1 MKEKAKKNN
10 LKSKIKIK
18 AAIRRFSPSLLRA
31 SVKRSKKNIKPVRY
45 RNKSSTASK
54 IIRRK
59 AKNKVS
65 HKLKEYNLA
74 KIKVIGIGGAGCNA
88 ITRMSEGFLRGI
100 DLIAI
105 NTDIQDLNY
114 CVAKK
119 KICIGKNITK
129 GLGTGMDPELGKL
142 AAEESRN
149 EISEAIKDADL
160 LFLTAGFGG
169 GSGTGALPVIA
180 EMAKEMGILTVAV
193 ITKPFIFEGFER
205 MRIADEGVSRIKDR
219 VDTLIMIPN
228 DRIFSVISKNTSLIK
243 AFEAI
248 DEVLKN
254 SVFSIAELIASPGI
268 INIDFAD
275 VRSIIQNAGMAI
287 IGLGV
292 SSGGDRA
299 LTAVNA
305 AINSPLLET
314 SINGAKRIIF
324 SVSGHKDLKMNEIY
338 EIARL
343 ISEQSHHSSRIIF
356 GAHYDRKLKKGEL
369 KVTLIATSFNGDFK
383 REINATPNLFLSD
396 INRFSDN
403 AYEDKS
409 AKTGKNADKQPAE
422 QKETGIQK
430 EEIWDIP
437 TFLRK
442 KRK

>member
-1 MKEKAKKNN
+1 MEKKLKN
-10 LKSKIKIK
+10 KIKI
-18 AAIRRFSPSLLRA
+18 ISRRSKQ
-31 SVKRSKKNIKPVRY
+31 SVKSSSQKNKARSAR
-45 RNKSSTASK
+45 K

-59 AKNKVS
+59 AGKNKAS
-65 HKLKEYNLA
+65 YKLNEYNLA
-74 KIKVIGIGGAGCNA
+74 KIKVIGVGGAGCNA
-88 ITRMSEGFLRGI
+88 ITRMSEGFLKGI
-100 DLIAI
+100 DLIAV

-114 CVAKK
+114 CIAKK
-119 KICIGKNITK
+119 KVCIGKNLTK
-129 GLGTGMDPELGKL
+129 GLGTGMDPEIGKL
-142 AAEESRN
+142 AAEESRA
-149 EISEAIKDADL
+149 EIAEAIKGADL

-205 MRIADEGVSRIKDR
+205 IRIADEGVSRIKDR
-219 VDTLIMIPN
+219 VDTLIIIPN
-228 DRIFSVISKNTSLIK
+228 DRIFSVINKNTSLIK

-254 SVFSIAELIASPGI
+254 SVFSVAELIASPGI

-275 VRSIIQNAGMAI
+275 VRSIIQNAGMSI
-287 IGLGV
+287 IGFGIG
-292 SSGGDRA
+292 SGGDRA
-299 LTAVNA
+299 ITAVNA
-305 AINSPLLET
+305 AINSPLLES

-324 SVSGHKDLKMNEIY
+324 SVSGHRDLKMNEIH

-369 KVTLIATSFNGDFK
+369 KVTLIATGFNGDFK
-383 REINATPNLFLSD
+383 RDVNILPNLFLSD
-396 INRFSDN
+396 TNRLSDG
-403 AYEDKS
+403 AREEKS
-409 AKTGKNADKQPAE
+409 MKVGKNIDKQITE
-422 QKETGIQK
+422 EKEISIQR
-430 EEIWDIP
+430 EEVWDIP

>member
-1 MKEKAKKNN
+1 MKRTAKKNN

-18 AAIRRFSPSLLRA
+18 AAIRRF
-31 SVKRSKKNIKPVRY
+31 KKNIKPARHK
-45 RNKSSTASK
+45 NKLNSAPK

-59 AKNKVS
+59 VKKNKIS
-65 HKLKEYNLA
+65 HKSKEYNLA
-74 KIKVIGIGGAGCNA
+74 KIKVVGIGGAGCNA
-88 ITRMSEGFLRGI
+88 ITRMSDNFIKGV
-100 DLIAI
+100 DLIAV

-114 CVAKK
+114 CIAKK
-119 KICIGKNITK
+119 KVYIGKNLTK
-129 GLGTGMDPELGKL
+129 GLGTGMDPEIGKL
-142 AAEESRN
+142 AAEESRT
-149 EISEAIKDADL
+149 EITEAIKDADL

-169 GSGTGALPVIA
+169 GTGTGALPVIA
-180 EMAKEMGILTVAV
+180 ELAKEMGILTVAV

-228 DRIFSVISKNTSLIK
+228 DRIFSVINKNTSLIK

-254 SVFSIAELIASPGI
+254 SVFSVAELIASPGI

-275 VRSIIQNAGMAI
+275 VRSIIQNAGVAI
-287 IGLGV
+287 IGFGV

-299 LTAVNA
+299 LTAVNI
-305 AINSPLLET
+305 AINSPLLEA

-369 KVTLIATSFNGDFK
+369 KVTLIATGFNGDFK
-383 REINATPNLFLSD
+383 REVNVLPNLFLSD
-396 INRFSDN
+396 ANRFSDKVN
-403 AYEDKS
+403 EEKLARSE
-409 AKTGKNADKQPAE
+409 KNADKQITD
-422 QKETGIQK
+422 QKEKNIQK